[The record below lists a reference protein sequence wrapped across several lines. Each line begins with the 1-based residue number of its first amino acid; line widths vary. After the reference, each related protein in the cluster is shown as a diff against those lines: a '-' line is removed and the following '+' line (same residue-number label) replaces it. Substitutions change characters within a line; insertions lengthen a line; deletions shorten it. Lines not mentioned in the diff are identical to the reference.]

1 MTNITNTF
9 GLYTDSGLTTLF
21 TGTLSFTHY
30 TDLSDNGTAS
40 NDTVLYLG
48 STNSARQL
56 EANSNPGVDNITIS
70 VNENVD
76 AWAATTAYSL
86 NDRIE
91 PTTAN
96 GYVYKCTT
104 AGTSAG
110 SEPTWPT
117 TGIGSSTV
125 SDGTVVWTLVTAKH
139 EDTEVK
145 LATTS
150 GGLAGATAGASLSL
164 GTTISGGSGSAQEV
178 HIRITNAVTNV
189 MDNTGYPG
197 LTLTTNEVLET
208 VA

>member
-9 GLYTDSGLTTLF
+9 GFYTDSGLTTLF
-21 TGTLSFTHY
+21 TGTLSFTHF
-30 TDLSDNGTAS
+30 TDLSDGNQ
-40 NDTVLYLG
+40 DTVLYLG
-48 STNSARQL
+48 STNSAREL
-56 EANSNPGVDNITIS
+56 EANSDPGVDNIVIS
-70 VNENVD
+70 ISENVD

-91 PTTAN
+91 PTSAN

-104 AGTSAG
+104 AGTSDG

-125 SDGTVVWTLVTAKH
+125 ADGTVVWTLITAKH
-139 EDTEVK
+139 EDTEIK

-150 GGLAGATAGASLSL
+150 GGLPGATAGASLSL
-164 GTTISGGSGSAQEV
+164 GTTISGGTGNAQEV
-178 HIRITNAVTNV
+178 HIRVTNAVTNV

-197 LTLTTNEVLET
+197 ITLDLVEVLET